1 MKRLLIVLGLIC
13 CIVSTGFAAVGDEDL
28 EIYMFL
34 YENASSPTDKYNI
47 MVVLQSLKLAG
58 AGDFYASAFNQ
69 LVNQIP
75 NIQRTSPAAEK
86 VAADDLAQTLAAL
99 LGDEKYLKAA
109 DDLWRA
115 VGAFSSPLVKAE
127 ALISL
132 GKLRATAYLDSIIRV
147 LSDLNTAPPRG
158 REEVE
163 SKGAV
168 ARGAIIALEKF
179 RDEKGYL
186 PVFIMS
192 VGGYPERVKELAR
205 ATMPIILEDPSG
217 LLIEQVIKSSSYA
230 PDVKFVALQT
240 IENAHAPDT
249 SKSAA
254 AMAAL
259 FEGWKQT
266 TNDVRQRGQIALMRK
281 TCIDMIR
288 RYGTT
293 DPGVYPLLERSYKEG
308 LDEKEKLDAIQ
319 CLGSLAS
326 EESAR
331 LLNTSLTILMGK
343 LQSGSITR
351 AETEMIR
358 AITSAMVAVG
368 SASSRVPLLTLSGL
382 STATPAIRQ
391 LATDAL
397 AKLPQRIPGSG
408 RETVRF
414 YRSRCP
420 CYPQYALSNFWL

>member
-1 MKRLLIVLGLIC
+1 MKRLLVVLGLIC
-13 CIVSTGFAAVGDEDL
+13 CVVSTGFAATGDEDL

-34 YENASSPTDKYNI
+34 YENSQTVTDRYNI
-47 MVVLQSLKLAG
+47 MVVLQTRKLTG
-58 AGDFYASAFNQ
+58 AGDFYARAFNQ

-75 NIQRTSPAAEK
+75 NIQRRAPEAEK
-86 VAADDLAQTLAAL
+86 VAANDLAQTLATL
-99 LGDEKYLKAA
+99 LGDEKQFRAA

-115 VGAFSSPLVKAE
+115 IGAFSSPLVRAE
-127 ALISL
+127 SLISL

-147 LSDLNTAPPRG
+147 LSDLNAAPPRG
-158 REEVE
+158 REEAE
-163 SKGAV
+163 SKGTV

-186 PVFIMS
+186 PIFIMS

-205 ATMPIILEDPSG
+205 ATMPIILEDPSE
-217 LLIEQVIKSSSYA
+217 LLTEQVIKSSSYA
-230 PDVKFVALQT
+230 PDIKFVALQT

-249 SKSAA
+249 SKATAA
-254 AMAAL
+254 VAAL
-259 FEGWKQT
+259 SEGWRQT

-293 DPGVYPLLERSYKEG
+293 DTAVYPLLERSYKEG

-319 CLGSLAS
+319 CLGTLGT
-326 EESAR
+326 EEAVR

-343 LQSGSITR
+343 MQSGAITR

-358 AITSAMVAVG
+358 AIISAIVAAG
-368 SASSRVPLLTLSGL
+368 SPSSRPPLLTLSGL
-382 STATPAIRQ
+382 NSATPAIRQ

-397 AKLPQRIPGSG
+397 ARLPQ
-408 RETVRF
+408 
-414 YRSRCP
+414 
-420 CYPQYALSNFWL
+420 

>member
-1 MKRLLIVLGLIC
+1 MKRLLVVITLVC
-13 CIVSTGFAAVGDEDL
+13 CIVSMGFAAAGDEDL

-34 YENASSPTDKYNI
+34 YENTSRPSDKYNI
-47 MVVLQSLKLAG
+47 MVVLQTRKLTG
-58 AGDFYASAFNQ
+58 AGDFYARAFNQ

-75 NIQRTSPAAEK
+75 NIQRSAPTAEK
-86 VAADDLAQTLAAL
+86 IAADDLAQVLAAL
-99 LGDEKYLKAA
+99 LGDEKHLKAA

-127 ALISL
+127 SLISL

-147 LSDLNTAPPRG
+147 LSDLNAAPPRG
-158 REEVE
+158 REEAD

-186 PVFIMS
+186 PIFIMS

-205 ATMPIILEDPSG
+205 ATMPLILEDPSE
-217 LLIEQVIKSSSYA
+217 LLTEQVIKSSSYA

-240 IENAHAPDT
+240 IENAHAPDA
-249 SKSAA
+249 SKAA
-254 AMAAL
+254 AAVAAL
-259 FEGWKQT
+259 SEGWRQT

-288 RYGTT
+288 RYKTS
-293 DPGVYPLLERSYKEG
+293 DPAVYPLLERSYKEG
-308 LDEKEKLDAIQ
+308 LDDKERLDAVQ
-319 CLGSLAS
+319 CLGALGTDEAV
-326 EESAR
+326 R
-331 LLNTSLTILMGK
+331 LLNTSLTLLTGR
-343 LQSGSITR
+343 LQSGAITR

-358 AITSAMVAVG
+358 AVIGAISTAG
-368 SASSRVPLLTLSGL
+368 NPSSRTLLLTLSGL
-382 STATPAIRQ
+382 NAATPAIRQ

-397 AKLPQRIPGSG
+397 AGFPQ
-408 RETVRF
+408 
-414 YRSRCP
+414 
-420 CYPQYALSNFWL
+420 